1 MNVKKIEKE
10 IDKYDE
16 KKYDNIN
23 WTKVW
28 SKKYPILDKYQTEVD
43 IDKYTTEIKRL
54 LNSLEEDYNYNRLD
68 AMLVLKDILSKTY
81 FNNKFEFR

>member
-10 IDKYDE
+10 IDKYDD

-68 AMLVLKDILSKTY
+68 AMLVLKDILAKTY
-81 FNNKFEFR
+81 FNNKQ

>member
-10 IDKYDE
+10 IKKYDD

-68 AMLVLKDILSKTY
+68 AMLVLKDILAKTY
-81 FNNKFEFR
+81 FNNKQ

>member
-68 AMLVLKDILSKTY
+68 AMLVLKDILAKTY
-81 FNNKFEFR
+81 FNNKQ

>member
-10 IDKYDE
+10 IDKYDD

-68 AMLVLKDILSKTY
+68 AMLVLKDILAKTY
-81 FNNKFEFR
+81 FNNK

>member
-68 AMLVLKDILSKTY
+68 AMLVLKDILAKTY
-81 FNNKFEFR
+81 FNNK